1 MYSSSRFIFLCP
13 LLKLYAFMALL
24 FKNRTS
30 VLCLYVPPQM
40 QSIAVYAHN
49 IFPHASP
56 PSRQHRGTTIQPY
69 ITREETNRR
78 LRHPP
83 IRPSLMPRLPI
94 SRRRLR
100 YGETSVADCAPPQD
114 ESTPDA
120 LHPRKGC
127 PRCGATNTPMPTLV
141 LLSHHRSSRATCW
154 IVWMFNGRDRRMWR
168 GMLSEV
174 L

>member
-1 MYSSSRFIFLCP
+1 LR
-13 LLKLYAFMALL
+13 LYA
-24 FKNRTS
+24 
-30 VLCLYVPPQM
+30 PPQM
-40 QSIAVYAHN
+40 QSVAIYAHN

-56 PSRQHRGTTIQPY
+56 PSRQHCGMTIQLH
-69 ITREETNRR
+69 ITREEINRR

-100 YGETSVADCAPPQD
+100 YGETSVADCAPQD

-127 PRCGATNTPMPTLV
+127 PTYGATNTPMPTLV
-141 LLSHHRSSRATCW
+141 LPSHHHSSRATCW
-154 IVWMFNGRDRRMWR
+154 IVWMFDGRDVRCGGVCCPRCVSFLFIASHWAKR
-168 GMLSEV
+168 VPSLLPFPG
-174 L
+174 